1 MTTDPEG
8 SRPQAQAPAI
18 ALAPRPVP
26 GPVPAWA
33 FPTGTEG
40 AVPGGPA
47 TLRCDLPGRRLAA
60 VRLVLDAGAGREP
73 EGRDGVATLAA
84 RALLEGTEP
93 GGGTALTAAFERLGA
108 SLYASADL
116 TALRIALDVPVTR
129 LGPALDLL
137 SSVVREPALD
147 DADVRRLVRE
157 RLEEIAQEDADP
169 GSRAMRELRAVMFP
183 AQARASRPTGGT
195 PESVDALQGADVRSF
210 YRAAVPAEAT
220 AVVAGDLSG
229 VDADGALKAALEG
242 WTASGEALR
251 VADEVLPT
259 TGPRIAVV
267 DRPGSV
273 QTYLS
278 IGHGVPNRAHPDWP
292 LLTVAAHVLG
302 GGLTSRLNSVL
313 REEKGYTYGV
323 RAGLL
328 RLRHCG
334 LFITQGAVHTEVTAD
349 AVTDALA
356 ELRGVVARGV
366 EAEECASSV
375 RALADRAPAEYETA
389 RAVAAELADAAA
401 NGLGADYPRRYL
413 DAVRAATPEE
423 VARAY
428 AEHVDPEALTVV
440 AVGDAEKIAGP
451 LEELGYAP
459 VTVSAREAGP
469 AGSGGE

>member
-1 MTTDPEG
+1 VTNETPG
-8 SRPQAQAPAI
+8 I

-26 GPVPAWA
+26 GPVPAWR
-33 FPTGTEG
+33 FPAGTAG

-60 VRLVLDAGAGREP
+60 VRLVLNAGAGREP
-73 EGRDGVATLAA
+73 DGGDGVATLAA
-84 RALLEGTEP
+84 RALMEGTEP

-129 LGPALDLL
+129 LGAALELF
-137 SSVVREPALD
+137 SSVVREPALAD
-147 DADVRRLVRE
+147 SDVRRLVRE
-157 RLEEIAQEDADP
+157 RLEEIAQDDADP
-169 GSRAMRELRAVMFP
+169 GTRAMRELRAVMFP
-183 AQARASRPTGGT
+183 GEARASRPTGGSS
-195 PESVDALQGADVRSF
+195 ESVDAIQGEHVRAF
-210 YRAAVPAEAT
+210 YGSVVPSEAT

-229 VDADGALKAALEG
+229 VDADGALGSALEG
-242 WTASGEALR
+242 WTASGGPPREP
-251 VADEVLPT
+251 DTIMPT
-259 TGPRIAVV
+259 AGPRIMVV

-278 IGHGVPNRAHPDWP
+278 LGHGVPNRAHPDWP

-302 GGLTSRLNSVL
+302 GGLTSRLNAVL

-328 RLRHCG
+328 RMRHCG

-349 AVTDALA
+349 ALTDALNG
-356 ELRGVVARGV
+356 LRSVIERGID
-366 EAEECASSV
+366 AEECGASV

-389 RAVAAELADAAA
+389 RSVAAELADAAA
-401 NGLGADYPRRYL
+401 NHLGSDYPRRYL

-428 AEHVDPEALTVV
+428 TEHVRPEALTVI
-440 AVGDAEKIAGP
+440 AVGDAGQIREP
-451 LEELGYAP
+451 LEKLGYAT
-459 VTVSAREAGP
+459 VTVSAREAP
-469 AGSGGE
+469 APEAGQPETE

>member
-1 MTTDPEG
+1 MTQSPG
-8 SRPQAQAPAI
+8 AGPA
-18 ALAPRPVP
+18 LQPRPVP

-33 FPTGTEG
+33 FPAGDAG
-40 AVPGGPA
+40 RIPSGPA

-60 VRLVLDAGAGREP
+60 VRLILKAGAGREP
-73 EGRDGVATLAA
+73 GGAEGVAALTAH
-84 RALLEGTEP
+84 ALLEGTEP

-129 LGPALDLL
+129 LGPALELF
-137 SSVVREPALD
+137 SAVVRDPALA
-147 DADVRRLVRE
+147 DADVARLGRE

-183 AQARASRPTGGT
+183 DESRASRPTGGSRAAV
-195 PESVDALQGADVRSF
+195 EALGGADVRAF
-210 YRAAVPAEAT
+210 YGSVIPAEAT

-229 VDADGALKAALEG
+229 TDADAALTAALKGCGGAGAAALP
-242 WTASGEALR
+242 S
-251 VADEVLPT
+251 ADTIP
-259 TGPRIAVV
+259 PSSAARIVVV

-278 IGHGVPNRAHPDWP
+278 LGHGVPDRSHPDWP
-292 LLTVAAHVLG
+292 SLMVASHVLG
-302 GGLTSRLNSVL
+302 GGLTSRLNAVL
-313 REEKGYTYGV
+313 REDKGYTYGV

-349 AVTDALA
+349 AVADALT
-356 ELRGVVARGV
+356 ELRGVVSRGISD
-366 EAEECASSV
+366 EEHGSSV

-389 RAVAAELADAAA
+389 RAVAAELADVSA
-401 NGLGADYPRRYL
+401 NGLGADYPSRYL
-413 DAVRAATPEE
+413 EAVRSSTPDG

-428 AEHVDPEALTVV
+428 REHIDPEALTII
-440 AVGDAEKIAGP
+440 AVGDAEQIREP
-451 LEELGYAP
+451 LEKLGYAT
-459 VTVSAREAGP
+459 VTVAAAE
-469 AGSGGE
+469 

>member
-1 MTTDPEG
+1 MTTDPAG
-8 SRPQAQAPAI
+8 SQPSAL

-33 FPTGTEG
+33 FPAGTEG

-60 VRLVLDAGAGREP
+60 VRLVLNAGAGREP
-73 EGRDGVATLAA
+73 DGGDGVATLAA

-129 LGPALDLL
+129 LGAALELF
-137 SSVVREPALD
+137 SSVVREPALAD
-147 DADVRRLVRE
+147 SDVRRLVRE

-183 AQARASRPTGGT
+183 AEARASRPTGGT
-195 PESVDALQGADVRSF
+195 PESVDAIQGADVRAF
-210 YRAAVPAEAT
+210 YGSAVPGEAT

-229 VDADGALKAALEG
+229 TDADSALTAALEG

-251 VADEVLPT
+251 VPDEIAPT
-259 TGPRIAVV
+259 TGPRIVVV

-278 IGHGVPNRAHPDWP
+278 LGHGVPNRSHPDWP
-292 LLTVAAHVLG
+292 LLTVVSHVLG
-302 GGLTSRLNSVL
+302 GGLTSRLNAVL

-349 AVTDALA
+349 AVADALT
-356 ELRGVVARGV
+356 ELRGVVSRGID
-366 EAEECASSV
+366 AEECGASV

-389 RAVAAELADAAA
+389 RSVAAELADAAA

-413 DAVRAATPEE
+413 DAVRAATPDE

-428 AEHVDPEALTVV
+428 AEHVDPEALTVI
-440 AVGDAEKIAGP
+440 AVGDAEQIREP
-451 LEELGYAP
+451 LEKLGYAT
-459 VTVSAREAGP
+459 VTVSAREAKPGES
-469 AGSGGE
+469 AGA

>member
-1 MTTDPEG
+1 VTNEL
-8 SRPQAQAPAI
+8 

-33 FPTGTEG
+33 FPVGTEG
-40 AVPGGPA
+40 TVPGDGPA

-60 VRLVLDAGAGREP
+60 VRLVLNAGAGREP
-73 EGRDGVATLAA
+73 EGEDGVATLAA

-129 LGPALDLL
+129 LGPALELL
-137 SSVVREPALD
+137 SSVVREPALAD
-147 DADVRRLVRE
+147 SDVRRLVRE
-157 RLEEIAQEDADP
+157 RLEEIAQDDADP
-169 GSRAMRELRAVMFP
+169 GSRAMRELRAAMFP
-183 AQARASRPTGGT
+183 AEARASRPTGGG
-195 PESVDALQGADVRSF
+195 PESVEAIRGERVRAF
-210 YRAAVPAEAT
+210 YTSIVPAEAT

-229 VDADGALKAALEG
+229 VDVDAALTGALEG
-242 WTASGEALR
+242 WAASGAPLPR
-251 VADEVLPT
+251 PDAIMPT
-259 TGPRIAVV
+259 TGPRIVVV

-278 IGHGVPNRAHPDWP
+278 IGHGAPKRSHPDWP
-292 LLTVAAHVLG
+292 LLAVAAHVLG
-302 GGLTSRLNSVL
+302 GGLTSRLNTVL

-334 LFITQGAVHTEVTAD
+334 LFIAQGAVHTEVTAD
-349 AVTDALA
+349 ALADAL
-356 ELRGVVARGV
+356 EGMRGVISRGV
-366 EAEECASSV
+366 SEEETGSSV

-401 NGLGADYPRRYL
+401 NDLGADYPRRYL
-413 DAVRAATPEE
+413 DAVRAATPDE
-423 VARAY
+423 VTRAY
-428 AEHVDPEALTVV
+428 TEHVDPEALTVI
-440 AVGDAEKIAGP
+440 AVGDAGQIKEP
-451 LEELGYAP
+451 LESLGYAT
-459 VTVSAREAGP
+459 VTVSATEP
-469 AGSGGE
+469 APGEPPTE